1 MKPPKTQSL
10 FWLEGCASP
19 PGGRKTAEWYA
30 RGRPSTLP
38 SSVHAASSFGRCATR
53 PEPPPPSAL
62 SAPSAPSKP
71 CCSPPL
77 ASLLRAQLY
86 GQAQALLSEH
96 KGRKKMGE
104 EPVLEMLEAMCNEGD
119 KGGEWLNGIDVV
131 GTKGELQLQTKDG
144 FQDCSSDECKAVV
157 RVCDS
162 VKTEAGGSDLAEMIY
177 RGHYMTDADAFAQRI
192 CTKMTESC
200 GEAPV
205 VLKDARIDEPFA
217 AMDSKKWEAK
227 KMQKMMSR
235 LQPLTDVRVSHINV
249 AKKACA
255 GNRAQRGREMRN
267 QAISSLTDLDR
278 IIYVDCEK
286 AYMLDDVARLWAQ
299 FKHFSKEQSI
309 GASLKAKV

>member
-1 MKPPKTQSL
+1 MLGASKLTKYIKC
-10 FWLEGCASP
+10 EGC
-19 PGGRKTAEWYA
+19 RK
-30 RGRPSTLP
+30 
-38 SSVHAASSFGRCATR
+38 FAT
-53 PEPPPPSAL
+53 E
-62 SAPSAPSKP
+62 
-71 CCSPPL
+71 
-77 ASLLRAQLY
+77 LY

-162 VKTEAGGSDLAEMIY
+162 VKTEAGESDLAEMIY

-227 KMQKMMSR
+227 KMQKMMKGMGMGAQMYDRESMADM
-235 LQPLTDVRVSHINV
+235 LAEEGMGEGGDMPPGLTGAGGMGGDGGSGAHPPPPAGDAPPAFPMQDVFKEVGVCVRVRVRVRASR
-249 AKKACA
+249 ACVWD
-255 GNRAQRGREMRN
+255 
-267 QAISSLTDLDR
+267 SS
-278 IIYVDCEK
+278 C
-286 AYMLDDVARLWAQ
+286 RLIVKNLS
-299 FKHFSKEQSI
+299 FLPHVF
-309 GASLKAKV
+309 GA